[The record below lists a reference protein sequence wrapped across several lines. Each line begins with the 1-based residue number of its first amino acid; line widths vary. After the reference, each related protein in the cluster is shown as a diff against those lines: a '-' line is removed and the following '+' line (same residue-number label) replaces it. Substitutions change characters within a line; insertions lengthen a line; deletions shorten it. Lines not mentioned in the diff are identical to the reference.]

1 MTQNTFNIYLRIIL
15 FERTVIIERNRRWR
29 RIQGFNLDSKK
40 LFASCY
46 EKNSLFIFP
55 VNEEKSTKNCI
66 ISFFSF
72 LLLFIKLTLTDIRR
86 RILDCK
92 YAKTM

>member
-1 MTQNTFNIYLRIIL
+1 MEKDLTWIRKSCLRAV
-15 FERTVIIERNRRWR
+15 T
-29 RIQGFNLDSKK
+29 S
-40 LFASCY
+40 

-66 ISFFSF
+66 VSFFSF
-72 LLLFIKLTLTDIRR
+72 LLLFIELTLTDIRR

-92 YAKTM
+92 YAKTTVRVIRIR